1 MPAAPNGGTAVVI
14 FPQLPVCQNSMLG
27 TGVVRAC
34 GYRVGMASLAA
45 PSPGANSAV
54 PAADPVAIRACLPP
68 RLVAEF
74 DTEWDSALEKAKASK
89 DLAGVHALLHKWRH
103 LAYAETR
110 DPGSYGRLLAKAEQI
125 LRTGENP
132 TAGSLADMQALI
144 RERLGR

>member
-1 MPAAPNGGTAVVI
+1 
-14 FPQLPVCQNSMLG
+14 
-27 TGVVRAC
+27 
-34 GYRVGMASLAA
+34 MASPAT
-45 PSPGANSAV
+45 PSPGANPVA
-54 PAADPVAIRACLPP
+54 PAADPVAIRVCLPP

-74 DTEWDSALEKAKASK
+74 DAEWDSALEKAKASK

-103 LAYAETR
+103 LAYAEMR

-125 LRTGENP
+125 LRNGENP